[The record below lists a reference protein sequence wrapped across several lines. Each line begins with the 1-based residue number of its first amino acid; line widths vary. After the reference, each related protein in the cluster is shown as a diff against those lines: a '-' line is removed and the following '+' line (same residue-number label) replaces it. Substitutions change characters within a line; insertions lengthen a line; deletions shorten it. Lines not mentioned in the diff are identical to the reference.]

1 MRKIISLLSVL
12 MLALFA
18 SCTSDDYV
26 GPNIIVTPETDTQ
39 VKLPSTEVFVQGT
52 LINSNYTTRA
62 GKYGDKWPK
71 SMAAEE
77 GWESAKFSIRI
88 DGTIPGYVN
97 QDKALYWGGQEGPN
111 LGKIDVT
118 YPFGTYNDRDLDYY
132 LVDKKTGNNIGLFR
146 YVLDPTGVNV
156 VRALK
161 EIPDVW
167 KILEYWQKQPNVQ
180 SKDKLDAI
188 LANRENLK
196 VIWYVAKEVGGQYYW
211 HVNGIIVDKSIDD
224 VIEEI
229 KEEIEENDLKITDLD
244 PSKTPENVE
253 VDIHLQEHKDWNEIK
268 TSIHIRQDAEEVT
281 VNIPINYDN
290 IVEADDF
297 YIRIYDYYFSGW
309 QLKNFV
315 THDVNGITI
324 NVRNIDPDIIA
335 DLKQRFGDG
344 LTIEVHSYTK
354 QLDGVWEEVKKSTVV
369 TKKPCTIIGQI
380 TTVYDADDKVK
391 FGE

>member
-1 MRKIISLLSVL
+1 MFLLSVA
-12 MLALFA
+12 ALVFA
-18 SCTSDDYV
+18 AACTSDDYV
-26 GPNIIVTPETDTQ
+26 GPNVIVKTDTEAI
-39 VKLPSTEVFVQGT
+39 KLPSTEVFVQGT

-71 SMAAEE
+71 TMASEE
-77 GWESAKFSIRI
+77 GWEAAKFSIRI
-88 DGTIPGYVN
+88 DGNIPGYVN
-97 QDKALYWGGQEGPN
+97 QDQAKYWGGQEGPN

-132 LVDKKTGNNIGLFR
+132 LVDTKTGNNTGLFR

-167 KILEYWQKQPNVQ
+167 TILEYWQAKPNVQ

-188 LANRENLK
+188 LANRDNLK

-211 HVNGIIVDKSIDD
+211 HVNGIIVDKGIDD
-224 VIEEI
+224 VIDEI
-229 KEEIEENDLKITDLD
+229 IEEIEENDLKITDID
-244 PSKTPENVE
+244 PTKTPENVE
-253 VDIHLQEHKDWNEIK
+253 VDVHLQEHKDWNEIK

-281 VNIPINYDN
+281 VNIPVNYDN

-297 YIRIYDYYFSGW
+297 YIRIYDYYFAGW

-315 THDVNGITI
+315 THDANGITI
-324 NVRNIDPDIIA
+324 NVRNIDPDVIK
-335 DLKQRFGDG
+335 DLKERFGDG
-344 LTIEVHSYTK
+344 LTIEVHSYAK
-354 QLDGVWEEVKKSTVV
+354 KLEGVWEEVKKTTVV
-369 TKKPCTIIGQI
+369 TKKPCNVIGQI
-380 TTVYDADDKVK
+380 TSAYDVDDVVK
-391 FGE
+391 LGE